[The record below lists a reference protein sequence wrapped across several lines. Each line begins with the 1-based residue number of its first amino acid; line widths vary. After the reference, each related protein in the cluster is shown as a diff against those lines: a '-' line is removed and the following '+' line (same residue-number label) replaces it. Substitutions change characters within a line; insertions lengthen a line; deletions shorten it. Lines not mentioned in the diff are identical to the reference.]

1 MTAAWQAAGGR
12 RSLKVLDVHMRVS
25 VIFEGGPF
33 RLQRSAALDFA
44 SALEEVLQGAGA
56 APYLRPQIDSG
67 AASHLVSL
75 AFRDGGRDAAL
86 RYISAV
92 GKLKPV
98 APAPVRFPA
107 LPVCPDDAAP
117 PVPSSPKRAGEDIE
131 SFTVG
136 LASVKVGDEWIRKD
150 GQATMK
156 VLGIRFDFGARDHR
170 IRVINDAGKESQMLL
185 ASLQKGYFEPKRT
198 A

>member
-12 RSLKVLDVHMRVS
+12 RSLKVLDVHMRITVA
-25 VIFEGGPF
+25 FEGGPF

-44 SALEEVLQGAGA
+44 SALEEVLEGASA
-56 APYLRPQIDSG
+56 RAYFRPQIDSG
-67 AASHLVSL
+67 ATSHVVTL
-75 AFRDGGRDAAL
+75 AFRDGDRDEAL
-86 RYISAV
+86 RYISTV

-98 APAPVRFPA
+98 AASAPPAPA
-107 LPVCPDDAAP
+107 SAP
-117 PVPSSPKRAGEDIE
+117 TPPPSSPKRAGEDIE

-136 LASVKVGDEWIRKD
+136 LAAVKVGDEWIRKD

-156 VLGIRFDFGARDHR
+156 VVGIRFDYGARDHR
-170 IRVINDAGKESQMLL
+170 IRVINDDGKESQMLL
-185 ASLQKGYFEPKRT
+185 ASLQKGYFEPERT